1 MSADPRL
8 RLDDV
13 HVHYPTADG
22 PLHVLDGLSL
32 TVEPGEF
39 VSIIGPSGSGKSTLL
54 HVVGGLVAP
63 SRGRVLLDD
72 EDITGTRGR
81 ISHMPQQPALLPWR
95 TVLDNVLLPQEIA
108 RTRTAASAAEAADWL
123 DRVGLGGFARSLPH
137 ALSGGM
143 QQRVA
148 FLRALL
154 APRPFM
160 CLDEPFS
167 ALDAL
172 TRADMQRWLL
182 HLWEETRRPVLFI
195 THNIE
200 EALLLSDTVYVLSA
214 RPARV
219 LRRVDVPFA
228 RPRAEEVADSPEFIR
243 LRRELTDLLRAPA
256 GSPVPPG
263 SPAPAGSPV
272 PARTPV
278 PEHR

>member
-1 MSADPRL
+1 MSTDPRL
-8 RLDDV
+8 HLADV
-13 HVHYPTADG
+13 HVTYPTATG
-22 PLHVLDGLSL
+22 PLPVLDGLSL

-54 HVVGGLVAP
+54 HVVGGLVRPAH
-63 SRGRVLLDD
+63 GRVLLD
-72 EDITGTRGR
+72 EQDITGSRGH

-108 RTRTAASAAEAADWL
+108 GTRSAASAAEAADWL
-123 DRVGLGGFARSLPH
+123 GRIGLGEFARALPH

-154 APRPFM
+154 APHPFM

-182 HLWEETRRPVLFI
+182 RLWEETRRSVLFI

-219 LRRVDVPFA
+219 LRRLDVPFP
-228 RPRAEEVADSPEFIR
+228 RPRADEVTDSPEFIR
-243 LRRELTDLLRAPA
+243 LRRELTDLLRPALAAPA
-256 GSPVPPG
+256 TLSEP
-263 SPAPAGSPV
+263 S
-272 PARTPV
+272 
-278 PEHR
+278 

>member
-1 MSADPRL
+1 VSTDPRL
-8 RLDDV
+8 RLSDV
-13 HVHYPTADG
+13 HVTYPTADG
-22 PLHVLDGLSL
+22 PLPVLDGLSL

-54 HVVGGLVAP
+54 HVVGGLVRP
-63 SRGRVLLDD
+63 TRGAVELD
-72 EDITGTRGR
+72 ERDITGSTGH

-108 RTRTAASAAEAADWL
+108 GTRTAASAAEATDWL
-123 DRVGLGGFARSLPH
+123 GRIGLGGFARSLPH

-182 HLWEETRRPVLFI
+182 HLWEETRRSVLFI

-228 RPRAEEVADSPEFIR
+228 RPRADEVADSPEFIR
-243 LRRELTDLLRAPA
+243 LRRELTDLLR
-256 GSPVPPG
+256 
-263 SPAPAGSPV
+263 PAPALATTELS
-272 PARTPV
+272 
-278 PEHR
+278 

>member
-8 RLDDV
+8 LLTDV
-13 HVHYPTADG
+13 HVSYPG
-22 PLHVLDGLSL
+22 PAGDLDVLDGVRLA
-32 TVEPGEF
+32 VEPGEF

-54 HVVGGLVAP
+54 HVVGGLLVPA
-63 SRGRVLLDD
+63 SGTVTLDD
-72 EDITGTRGR
+72 RDITGTTGH

-108 RTRTAASAAEAADWL
+108 GTRDRSSVTEAQAWLRRIGLADFAAAY
-123 DRVGLGGFARSLPH
+123 PH
-137 ALSGGM
+137 TLSGGM

-154 APRPFM
+154 SPRRLM

-172 TRADMQRWLL
+172 TRTDMQRWLL
-182 HLWEETRRPVLFI
+182 RLWEETRRSVLFV

-200 EALLLSDTVYVLSA
+200 EALLLSDTVYVLSR

-219 LRRVDVPFA
+219 LRRVVVPFE
-228 RPRAEEVADSPEFIR
+228 RPRAEEVIDEPEFIR
-243 LRRELTDLLRAPA
+243 LRRELAALLRDPDADTTTRP
-256 GSPVPPG
+256 
-263 SPAPAGSPV
+263 PV
-272 PARTPV
+272 PAPL
-278 PEHR
+278 ELL

>member
-1 MSADPRL
+1 MNAGPRTDARL
-8 RLDDV
+8 HLDDL
-13 HVHYPTADG
+13 HVAYPTATG
-22 PLHVLDGLSL
+22 PLPVLDGLSL

-54 HVVGGLVAP
+54 HVVGGLVPPTSGA
-63 SRGRVLLDD
+63 VVLDD
-72 EDITGTRGR
+72 RDITGSRGHLA
-81 ISHMPQQPALLPWR
+81 HMPQQPALLPWR

-108 RTRTAASAAEAADWL
+108 RTRTAASAAEAREWL
-123 DRVGLGGFARSLPH
+123 DRIGLGAFAGSLPH

-154 APRPFM
+154 APQPFM

-182 HLWEETRRPVLFI
+182 HLWEEARRSVLFI

-219 LRRVDVPFA
+219 LRRVAVPFP
-228 RPRAEEVADSPEFIR
+228 RPRADEVTDSPEFIR
-243 LRRELTDLLRAPA
+243 LRRELTDLLR
-256 GSPVPPG
+256 
-263 SPAPAGSPV
+263 PAPLSL
-272 PARTPV
+272 
-278 PEHR
+278 PEAS

>member
-1 MSADPRL
+1 VSADPRL
-8 RLDDV
+8 HLADV
-13 HVHYPTADG
+13 HVAYPTDDG
-22 PLHVLDGLSL
+22 PLPVLDGLTL

-54 HVVGGLVAP
+54 HVVGGLVRP
-63 SRGRVLLDD
+63 GRGAVLLD
-72 EDITGTRGR
+72 EVDITGSRGHL
-81 ISHMPQQPALLPWR
+81 SHMPQQPALLPWR

-108 RTRTAASAAEAADWL
+108 GTRTAASAAEAAAWL
-123 DRVGLGGFARSLPH
+123 DRIGLDGFARALPH

-154 APRPFM
+154 APHPFM

-172 TRADMQRWLL
+172 TRTDMQRWLL
-182 HLWEETRRPVLFI
+182 HLWEETRRSVLLV

-219 LRRVDVPFA
+219 LRRVPVPFP
-228 RPRAEEVADSPEFIR
+228 RPRPEDVVDAPEFLR
-243 LRRELTDLLRAPA
+243 LRRELTGLLRPPAPGPA
-256 GSPVPPG
+256 TAPQG
-263 SPAPAGSPV
+263 SPAPRTLV
-272 PARTPV
+272 PAAPTSEPS
-278 PEHR
+278 